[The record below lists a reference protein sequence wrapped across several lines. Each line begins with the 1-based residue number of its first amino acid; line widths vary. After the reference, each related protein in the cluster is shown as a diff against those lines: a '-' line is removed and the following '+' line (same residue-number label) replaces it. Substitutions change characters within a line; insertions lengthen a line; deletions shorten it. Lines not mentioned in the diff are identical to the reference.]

1 MSQLF
6 VDISQEIE
14 FPIYDEENQCYYTHT
29 ATIAEMLRFL
39 TDFRHIVIYENTAIK
54 WGLYEEIQK
63 K

>member
-39 TDFRHIVIYENTAIK
+39 TDFRHIVIYENPT
-54 WGLYEEIQK
+54 L
-63 K
+63 